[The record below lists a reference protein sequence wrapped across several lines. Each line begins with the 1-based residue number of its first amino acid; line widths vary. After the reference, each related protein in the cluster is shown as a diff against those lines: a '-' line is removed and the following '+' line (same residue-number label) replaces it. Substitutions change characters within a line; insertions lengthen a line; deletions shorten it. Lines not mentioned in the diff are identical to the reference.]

1 MATQNLM
8 GLNPANLGSGL
19 PGLQPH
25 PRSMLLGL
33 PCANCKAYYA
43 AVLEAC
49 PVCGCKER
57 TALFSKRL
65 SRKGKHL

>member
-8 GLNPANLGSGL
+8 CLNPANFSSVLSS
-19 PGLQPH
+19 PH
-25 PRSMLLGL
+25 PHVGSMLLGL
-33 PCANCKAYYA
+33 PCARCRVYYA

-57 TALFSKRL
+57 IALFSKTTQ
-65 SRKGKHL
+65 